1 MRQLLV
7 AVSVSALLVGLTGC
21 AGDGGTAEDPAGR
34 DSHGPMPTAP
44 VAANGAVVTRGAA
57 TVMDV
62 GGPELCLGPVAESYP
77 PQCSGPALT
86 GWDWAE
92 QEGSYDQQGDVRWG
106 VFSVTGTWDGA
117 TYAATSAEPADGA
130 DGGGRA
136 GPGLEPPPVPAD
148 RLPAQ
153 DLERIA
159 DEVRRLGGAT
169 GAYAG
174 DTQVLVDVPY
184 DDGSLQDWV
193 DAEYGAGVVAVTPA
207 LVDA

>member
-21 AGDGGTAEDPAGR
+21 AGDGGTAEDPAGS

-44 VAANGAVVTRGAA
+44 VAAN
-57 TVMDV
+57 
-62 GGPELCLGPVAESYP
+62 
-77 PQCSGPALT
+77 
-86 GWDWAE
+86 
-92 QEGSYDQQGDVRWG
+92 
-106 VFSVTGTWDGA
+106 
-117 TYAATSAEPADGA
+117 
-130 DGGGRA
+130 GGGRA